1 MNLHSDQRGLIE
13 LTKELIK
20 IPSTNSRPAKIH
32 ECDQLIQSWL
42 AARNIRYQT
51 LLYNNVPSV
60 LVLPKEK
67 YTPLLLMSHFDV
79 VESESDNLFIP
90 KEKDGRLYGR
100 GAIDD
105 KYGVAMSLMLFDQHL
120 NRLSRLGRGQDSMPF
135 GLLITGDEEVGGA
148 NGTAKAIDHF
158 STDFF
163 ITIDGGSPDLVV
175 TKEKGIILLELHATG
190 TAAHAARP
198 WLGHNAFD
206 QLIVDY
212 NRIRDLFQDDT
223 RDRWHK
229 TLSLTNCSAGN
240 GATNIV
246 PRSASAVLDIRY
258 TEHDDP
264 DEIIASIKSVVSSE
278 IVVKAKEPVFSSG
291 KSPYLDK
298 LIATSSALKTG
309 CEHGAS
315 DARYL
320 SGKGIPGAIW
330 GADGEMSQHTEDE
343 HIVLSSFFDIYKR
356 LDGFISSLPH

>member
-1 MNLHSDQRGLIE
+1 MNLHSEQSGLLE

-20 IPSTNSRPAKIH
+20 IPSTNSRPEKIH

-42 AARNIRYQT
+42 AVRNIRYQT
-51 LLYNNVPSV
+51 LLYNNVPSI

-67 YTPLLLMSHFDV
+67 YTPVLLMSHFDV
-79 VESESDNLFIP
+79 VESENENLFIP
-90 KEKDGRLYGR
+90 KEKNGSLYGR

-105 KYGVAMSLMLFDQHL
+105 KYGVALSLMLFDQHL
-120 NRLSRLGRGQDSMPF
+120 NRLSRRGRGQDAI
-135 GLLITGDEEVGGA
+135 ITGDEEVGGA

-158 STDFF
+158 TTDFF

-175 TKEKGIILLELHATG
+175 TKEKGIILLELHASG
-190 TAAHAARP
+190 HAAHAARP
-198 WLGHNAFD
+198 WLGQNAFD
-206 QLIVDY
+206 QLVGDY
-212 NRIRDLFQDDT
+212 NRIRELFQDDT
-223 RDRWHK
+223 QDRWHK

-264 DEIIASIKSVVSSE
+264 DEIISSIKSVAGSK

-343 HIVLSSFFDIYKR
+343 HIVLSSFFDMYKR
-356 LDGFISSLPH
+356 LDGFVSSLPY